1 VRIGKWPLLKRSL
14 GKKHQKGQRES
25 SGSWW
30 FQIFSRKKTYLGK
43 RSNLTNICARG
54 KKSCMRKRSARGKR
68 ARPIEWHWRKRAF
81 GASCDGQLIG
91 PLPHGWSLFAPDA
104 SAERVDL
111 LLAVCLVQKNA
122 QGHIGCLVPSWQRE
136 TTSITSCCDI
146 LWYQA
151 LRFKDLFAS
160 LRSWVVSAP
169 WSSLKNAWQA

>member
-1 VRIGKWPLLKRSL
+1 MVSNIFEKKKPTWGNDPIWLIFAREERSHAW
-14 GKKHQKGQRES
+14 GNEAREESAQGPS
-25 SGSWW
+25 SGIEEKGLLVRAVTDNWLA
-30 FQIFSRKKTYLGK
+30 RYLTGDPSLRRMPVLRELTCSLPFAWCK
-43 RSNLTNICARG
+43 R
-54 KKSCMRKRSARGKR
+54 
-68 ARPIEWHWRKRAF
+68 
-81 GASCDGQLIG
+81 
-91 PLPHGWSLFAPDA
+91 
-104 SAERVDL
+104 
-111 LLAVCLVQKNA
+111 NA